1 MESIGVEGWACG
13 RWSVLAAVRCV
24 IHEPVE
30 KWVINLFNNSSMFSA
45 RSCRVF
51 LAYSHLSLAQVRP
64 VKTPPPHPSLHIT
77 HVS

>member
-13 RWSVLAAVRCV
+13 RWSVLVGGGV
-24 IHEPVE
+24 IHEPVK
-30 KWVINLFNNSSMFSA
+30 KWVINLFYNSGMVLLA
-45 RSCRVF
+45 SCRVF